1 MPSEFD
7 ILQPFF
13 NEQYYLN
20 TYPDAPGSYAS
31 GWEHFTAV
39 GLLEHRSPSSGYD
52 RAYYLTQGIDN
63 FGASGQRDLIM
74 ALDGND
80 VISGYGGADGIY
92 AGNGNDIINGG
103 PGADTM
109 NGEGG
114 DDLYIVDDINDVIN
128 ETPNNGIDIVRSSV
142 TYNLT
147 NNIENLILTETSDIN
162 GTGNNSDNRIVGN
175 GGNNLLIGGNGSD
188 TLAGNGGNDTT
199 NGGDG
204 NDLLD
209 GGDGNDVLN
218 GWTGTD
224 TMKGGA
230 GDDFYLVD
238 NSNDIVYESVNQ
250 GTDIVSSNVT
260 YNLGNNI
267 ENLTLTENGDINGR
281 GNNSDN
287 RITGNDGNNQL
298 IGGNGSDTLVG
309 GGGDDLLNGGDG
321 NDILNGWTGADTMSG
336 GAGDDIYVVEN
347 SNDVIYEGVNGGTD
361 VVISSASYTLR
372 GNIENLT
379 LTENSDI
386 NGTGNNS
393 DNRITGNDG
402 NNLLIGGNGS
412 DTLVGNAGNDTFNGG
427 GGDDLLNGGDG
438 NDILNGWTGAD
449 TMSGGAGDDI
459 YIVENSNDVI
469 YEGLNGGT
477 DVVISTASYTLAS
490 NNLENLTLTGNANI
504 NGTGNNS
511 DNRITGNGGNNILE
525 GGRGRDLLTG
535 NGGNDTFVIGK
546 NAGGATA
553 AGADVIFDF
562 TNGAD
567 LIQLTGGLSFEDL
580 QIFDSNAGDTVI
592 KDPTT
597 GEFLAL
603 VKGVSSN
610 TIDSSD
616 FVVEMQALPAEISS
630 STVKFAPGDS
640 EEAIAATGAPSITIG
655 SQTIYIGTWQKTS
668 INQDPIIVSFDSANP
683 GNNWVRTDYEMTG
696 ADGRGYGLFWDGD
709 DLYSVFSTDGTQGS
723 ASEDFRRAATD
734 GQQSWL
740 RSYGQGGG
748 AKIAVVAKIDELTG
762 EMTDAAF
769 LSAVLSNGYSNSLTV
784 TDLSVNNS
792 GNLEASA
799 NSWFNPRNPNGSK
812 MTKVGSEGS
821 PFDYTVEIVP
831 DLSRVVSTAA
841 VGWVS

>member
-1 MPSEFD
+1 MASEFD

-20 TYPDAPGSYAS
+20 TYPDAPGSFAS
-31 GWEHFTAV
+31 GWEHFKAV
-39 GLLEHRSPSSGYD
+39 GLPEHRSPSSGYD
-52 RAYYLTQGIDN
+52 AAYYLTQSIDN

-74 ALDGND
+74 ALDGD
-80 VISGYGGADGIY
+80 DIIRGYGGADEIY

-114 DDLYIVDDINDVIN
+114 DDLYIVDDANDIVN
-128 ETPNNGIDIVRSSV
+128 ETSNNGIDVVRSPLS
-142 TYNLT
+142 YNLT
-147 NNIENLILTETSDIN
+147 NNVENLILTENNDID
-162 GTGNNSDNRIVGN
+162 GRGNNSDNRIVGN

-188 TLAGNGGNDTT
+188 TLVGNEGNDTT
-199 NGGDG
+199 NGGAGD
-204 NDLLD
+204 DLLD

-218 GWTGTD
+218 GWTGVD

-238 NSNDIVYESVNQ
+238 NSNDFIYEDVNA
-250 GTDIVSSNVT
+250 GNDIVSSNVS
-260 YNLGNNI
+260 YNLAN
-267 ENLTLTENGDINGR
+267 
-281 GNNSDN
+281 
-287 RITGNDGNNQL
+287 
-298 IGGNGSDTLVG
+298 
-309 GGGDDLLNGGDG
+309 
-321 NDILNGWTGADTMSG
+321 
-336 GAGDDIYVVEN
+336 
-347 SNDVIYEGVNGGTD
+347 
-361 VVISSASYTLR
+361 
-372 GNIENLT
+372 NIENLT

-386 NGTGNNS
+386 DGRGNNS

-427 GGDDLLNGGDG
+427 AGDDLLNGGDG
-438 NDILNGWTGAD
+438 NDVLNGWTGAD

-459 YIVENSNDVI
+459 YVVDNSNDVI
-469 YEGLNGGT
+469 YEGLNAGT
-477 DVVISTASYTLAS
+477 EVVISSASYTLAS

-511 DNRITGNGGNNILE
+511 DNRIAGNGGNNILD
-525 GGRGRDLLTG
+525 GGRGRDVLTG

-553 AGADVIFDF
+553 AGADIIVDF
-562 TNGAD
+562 TNGTD
-567 LIQLTGGLSFEDL
+567 LIKLTGGLSFEDL
-580 QIFDSNAGDTVI
+580 QIFDSSAGDVVI
-592 KDPTT
+592 KDPST

-603 VKGVSSN
+603 VKGVSSS
-610 TIDSSD
+610 TIDSND
-616 FVVEMQALPAEISS
+616 FVVEMQALPAEITS

-655 SQTIYIGTWQKTS
+655 TQTIYIGTWQKTS
-668 INQDPIIVSFDSANP
+668 INQDPIIASFDSANSA
-683 GNNWVRTDYEMTG
+683 NNWVRTDYEMTG

-723 ASEDFRRAATD
+723 SSEDFRRAAAD
-734 GQQSWL
+734 AQQSWL

-769 LSAVLSNGYSNSLTV
+769 LSAVLSNDDSNSLV
-784 TDLSVNNS
+784 VNDLSVNSS

-799 NSWFNPRNPNGSK
+799 NSWFNPRNPNGSA

-831 DLSRVVSTAA
+831 DLSRVVSTSA
-841 VGWVS
+841 VGWTS